1 VVLNGDRSKPV
12 HELDLERY
20 RARYGL
26 TAVVMSNLAVVAVT
40 VFGVWQLDGDKAVTV
55 GVLTAAFT
63 AVSSTTTAYLGIKAV
78 SNTARAMAQPQVP
91 APAAAS
97 GTAPGSTAVPGA
109 APGSTTFPG
118 AVPGSTTVPGAV
130 PGPATPPETASD
142 LRQPQE

>member
-1 VVLNGDRSKPV
+1 MR
-12 HELDLERY
+12 ELDLERY

-109 APGSTTFPG
+109 
-118 AVPGSTTVPGAV
+118 VPGSTTVPGAV